1 MNEMLKQITKTCL
14 PLRPVVSRRIP
25 FLTTTTTTS
34 MTRCVSTTAGRHT
47 YQYNSDGVKPYPE
60 PKRWP
65 EKNLIVLPPK
75 GLSEEP
81 EVRTYCHYRAN
92 IKYSP
97 KKMWFITSFI
107 RGMTVDEAVKQLEFV
122 PKKGAQIVKEVL
134 LEAQEIAV
142 RDHNF
147 EFKSNMWI
155 GESFATKGYVMKG
168 IRKHARM
175 RFGEIRYFHCHYFV
189 RLVEGQP
196 PKD

>member
-1 MNEMLKQITKTCL
+1 M
-14 PLRPVVSRRIP
+14 
-25 FLTTTTTTS
+25 
-34 MTRCVSTTAGRHT
+34 
-47 YQYNSDGVKPYPE
+47 
-60 PKRWP
+60 
-65 EKNLIVLPPK
+65 
-75 GLSEEP
+75 
-81 EVRTYCHYRAN
+81 
-92 IKYSP
+92 
-97 KKMWFITSFI
+97 
-107 RGMTVDEAVKQLEFV
+107 DEAVKQLEFV

-196 PKD
+196 PKDYYGDKRDGNQRLQEWVEGLRNRRIDYGL